1 MEEDVEASG
10 RHAPAGDPAGDV
22 ERLVAA
28 VYAEHGPALRAY
40 CLRATG
46 DPQLAEDAVQEVML
60 RAWRNPHALDPTR
73 GPARAWLFTV
83 ARNVVIDAARAR
95 RSRPREVGADGPE
108 RPDPTDDLERALEA
122 WQVAEAL
129 ARLSPAHRAVLV
141 QMYYLDRSVAEVA
154 LELGVPAGTV
164 KSRAYYALR
173 ALKLA
178 LQEAGVTA

>member
-1 MEEDVEASG
+1 MEASG
-10 RHAPAGDPAGDV
+10 RRAPAGDGVGAAAGDA

-28 VYAEHGPALRAY
+28 VYAEHGPALHAY

-60 RAWRNPHALDPTR
+60 RAWRNPHALDPAR

-95 RSRPREVGADGPE
+95 RSRPREVGVEGSE
-108 RPDPTDDLERALEA
+108 RPDPTDDLDRALEA
-122 WQVAEAL
+122 WQVADAL
-129 ARLSPAHRAVLV
+129 ARLRPSHREVLV
-141 QMYYLDRSVAEVA
+141 QMYYLDRSVAEAA